1 MKKPY
6 TIDPQTV
13 PIKLNNKG
21 LIDLVIAKPEEDM
34 LGRELRRILWE
45 MEKNKISL
53 EDLLLNRRNTDNE

>member
-45 MEKNKISL
+45 MEKNEISL

>member
-21 LIDLVIAKPEEDM
+21 LIDLVIAKSEEDM

-45 MEKNKISL
+45 MEKNNISL
-53 EDLLLNRRNTDNE
+53 EELLNRRNTDNE